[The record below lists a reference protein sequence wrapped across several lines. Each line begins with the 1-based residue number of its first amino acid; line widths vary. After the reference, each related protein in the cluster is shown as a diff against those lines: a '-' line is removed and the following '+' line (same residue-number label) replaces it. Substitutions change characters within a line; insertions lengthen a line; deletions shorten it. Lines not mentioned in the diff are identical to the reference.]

1 MIRLRIGVPPEFKL
15 EKFPASQLVSLLPP
29 VYCKVV
35 NEFII
40 PESMGDVRVM
50 GGYEPKL
57 RDVREERERREMR
70 SVDFY
75 LVTPVS
81 LVLLVLPHRPC

>member
-1 MIRLRIGVPPEFKL
+1 MTLRLRTLTGALMAAVLLSGCGGMKERGHSTFH
-15 EKFPASQLVSLLPP
+15 VS
-29 VYCKVV
+29 VV
-35 NEFII
+35 HRC
-40 PESMGDVRVM
+40 VR
-50 GGYEPKL
+50 GGYERKL